1 MTLIHDTLA
10 TYGVGS
16 GNAPA
21 LFNMGVGHLRVASF
35 IYPKPYEQF
44 NLNANTWR

>member
-1 MTLIHDTLA
+1 MTLVDDTLA

-21 LFNMGVGHLRVASF
+21 LFNLSVGHLRVAYF
-35 IYPKPYEQF
+35 IIPKSNYEQF
-44 NLNANTWR
+44 YYIHNRG

>member
-21 LFNMGVGHLRVASF
+21 LFNLSAGHLQVAFF
-35 IYPKPYEQF
+35 IPKSNYEQF
-44 NLNANTWR
+44 NYIHNRG